1 MRKKIIH
8 NTFLFISII
17 LVISIF
23 KKIFGDENSLVIVAG
38 ITASLYLV
46 EIDYTLSPIKNTLK
60 FVLIEVAIGIAAF
73 IASLNSATAL
83 IITFI
88 MLFMILYLFTY
99 DTKRPMHIPFSLG
112 YLFLLY
118 TPISLER
125 MPFRI
130 GGLIFC
136 GLFIMLIQIILNKN
150 KFLKKAKMGIIENT
164 NAIKDEVDF
173 ILNKE
178 NYNVIKEKQDNIH
191 KSLSS
196 LLSLTH
202 ERILKGANTSELCN
216 TMLSI
221 ILSLESIN
229 ITLRKIN
236 DDLEHIGRYDNILL
250 KLKVQLENIIKYINK
265 DIDSKQFS
273 IELKEFLKY
282 EGELKYEYYL
292 DYELQEK
299 LSILNDS
306 LDNLESGKLH
316 EYYRNHNKIF
326 KIIKSRLLK
335 SNFNKNSLKFSYAF
349 RGALVISISVFVV
362 DYFNIVNGKWII
374 FTILSVIQPYLEYS
388 KNKGKNRIVGTII
401 GVLLFEVLF
410 FIFKTDSMRMMVI
423 LVVGYISNYPT
434 KYDHKMIC
442 ITISSLGAASIG
454 GGDNLISLDRL
465 IFIIIGTAVAL
476 IANRLILPYR
486 IKFVTKDLI
495 DKSFELNNKII
506 NELENINIDNNKEL
520 LNMLFYNK
528 IINNHINFNNTTIL
542 SLKIKEYLD

>member
-196 LLSLTH
+196 L
-202 ERILKGANTSELCN
+202 
-216 TMLSI
+216 
-221 ILSLESIN
+221 
-229 ITLRKIN
+229 
-236 DDLEHIGRYDNILL
+236 
-250 KLKVQLENIIKYINK
+250 
-265 DIDSKQFS
+265 
-273 IELKEFLKY
+273 
-282 EGELKYEYYL
+282 
-292 DYELQEK
+292 
-299 LSILNDS
+299 
-306 LDNLESGKLH
+306 
-316 EYYRNHNKIF
+316 
-326 KIIKSRLLK
+326 
-335 SNFNKNSLKFSYAF
+335 
-349 RGALVISISVFVV
+349 
-362 DYFNIVNGKWII
+362 
-374 FTILSVIQPYLEYS
+374 
-388 KNKGKNRIVGTII
+388 
-401 GVLLFEVLF
+401 
-410 FIFKTDSMRMMVI
+410 
-423 LVVGYISNYPT
+423 
-434 KYDHKMIC
+434 
-442 ITISSLGAASIG
+442 
-454 GGDNLISLDRL
+454 
-465 IFIIIGTAVAL
+465 
-476 IANRLILPYR
+476 
-486 IKFVTKDLI
+486 
-495 DKSFELNNKII
+495 
-506 NELENINIDNNKEL
+506 
-520 LNMLFYNK
+520 
-528 IINNHINFNNTTIL
+528 
-542 SLKIKEYLD
+542 